1 MAFEIINPEAFGGR
15 PSGWNHGMLAEKGGR
30 ILFVA
35 GQIVP
40 VGDFVAQWDG
50 ALGRVME
57 VVRSAG
63 GKPENVGRMVIYVT
77 DRPAYLA
84 NLTLVTCTASTWAA
98 TTRRWRWSKSN
109 RSWIPTR
116 WLKSK
121 RSRCYEHSAICFQL
135 SAVSRRCHHYAQ
147 PA

>member
-15 PSGWNHGMLAEKGGR
+15 PSGWNHGMLSDKDGR

-50 ALGRVME
+50 ALGRVLE

-63 GKPENVGRMVIYVT
+63 GQAEHIGRLVVYVT

-84 NLTLVTCTASTWAA
+84 NLTPLGEVHRKHMGRHYCAMAVVEVKSLMDSKALVE
-98 TTRRWRWSKSN
+98 
-109 RSWIPTR
+109 I
-116 WLKSK
+116 
-121 RSRCYEHSAICFQL
+121 E
-135 SAVSRRCHHYAQ
+135 AVAVL
-147 PA
+147 

>member
-15 PSGWNHGMLAEKGGR
+15 PSGWNHGMLSDKGGR

-63 GKPENVGRMVIYVT
+63 GTAESIGRLVVYVT

-84 NLTLVTCTASTWAA
+84 NLTPLGEVHRKHMGRHYPAMAVVEVKSLMDSHALVE
-98 TTRRWRWSKSN
+98 
-109 RSWIPTR
+109 I
-116 WLKSK
+116 
-121 RSRCYEHSAICFQL
+121 E
-135 SAVSRRCHHYAQ
+135 AVAVL
-147 PA
+147 

>member
-1 MAFEIINPEAFGGR
+1 MTFDIINPEAFGAR

-30 ILFVA
+30 TLFVA

-63 GKPENVGRMVIYVT
+63 GKPEDVGRMIVYVT

-84 NLTLVTCTASTWAA
+84 SGTALGEVHRKHMGRHYPAMSVVEVKSLVDSHALVEIEAV
-98 TTRRWRWSKSN
+98 
-109 RSWIPTR
+109 
-116 WLKSK
+116 
-121 RSRCYEHSAICFQL
+121 AIL
-135 SAVSRRCHHYAQ
+135 
-147 PA
+147 

>member
-1 MAFEIINPEAFGGR
+1 MAFEIINPEVFGGR
-15 PSGWNHGMLAEKGGR
+15 PSGWNHGMLSEKGGR

-57 VVRSAG
+57 VVRAAG
-63 GKPENVGRMVIYVT
+63 GRPENIGRMVAYIA

-84 NLTLVTCTASTWAA
+84 NLTPLGEVHRKHMGRHYTAMAVVEVKSLMDSKALVE
-98 TTRRWRWSKSN
+98 
-109 RSWIPTR
+109 I
-116 WLKSK
+116 
-121 RSRCYEHSAICFQL
+121 E
-135 SAVSRRCHHYAQ
+135 AVAVL
-147 PA
+147 

>member
-15 PSGWNHGMLAEKGGR
+15 PSGWNHGMLSEKGRR

-50 ALGRVME
+50 ALGRVMD
-57 VVRSAG
+57 VVRAAG
-63 GKPENVGRMVIYVT
+63 GTPENVGRLVVYVT

-84 NLTLVTCTASTWAA
+84 NLTPLGEVHRKHMGRHYTAMSVVEVKSLMDSKALVE
-98 TTRRWRWSKSN
+98 
-109 RSWIPTR
+109 I
-116 WLKSK
+116 
-121 RSRCYEHSAICFQL
+121 E
-135 SAVSRRCHHYAQ
+135 AVAVL
-147 PA
+147 

>member
-15 PSGWNHGMLAEKGGR
+15 PSGWNHGMLAAAGGR
-30 ILFVA
+30 VLFVA

-40 VGDFVAQWDG
+40 VGGFVAQWDG

-63 GKPENVGRMVIYVT
+63 GKPENIGRMVIYVT

-84 NLTLVTCTASTWAA
+84 NLTPLGEVHRKHMGRHYPAMAVVEVKSLMDSHALVE
-98 TTRRWRWSKSN
+98 
-109 RSWIPTR
+109 I
-116 WLKSK
+116 
-121 RSRCYEHSAICFQL
+121 E
-135 SAVSRRCHHYAQ
+135 AVAVL
-147 PA
+147 

>member
-40 VGDFVAQWDG
+40 VGNFVAQWDG

-57 VVRSAG
+57 VVRAAG
-63 GKPENVGRMVIYVT
+63 GQPEDIGRLVIYVT

-84 NLTLVTCTASTWAA
+84 NLTPLGEVHRKHMGKHYCAMAVVEVKALMDSQALVE
-98 TTRRWRWSKSN
+98 
-109 RSWIPTR
+109 I
-116 WLKSK
+116 
-121 RSRCYEHSAICFQL
+121 E
-135 SAVSRRCHHYAQ
+135 AVAVL
-147 PA
+147 

>member
-1 MAFEIINPEAFGGR
+1 MKFEIINPDAFGGR

-30 ILFVA
+30 MLFVA

-40 VGDFVAQWDG
+40 VGDFAAQWDG

-63 GKPENVGRMVIYVT
+63 GAAENVGRLVVYVT

-84 NLTLVTCTASTWAA
+84 SLTALGEVHRKHMGRHYPAMAVVEVKSLMDSHALVE
-98 TTRRWRWSKSN
+98 
-109 RSWIPTR
+109 I
-116 WLKSK
+116 
-121 RSRCYEHSAICFQL
+121 E
-135 SAVSRRCHHYAQ
+135 AVAVL
-147 PA
+147 